1 MPVTHVPVSVTD
13 AATYTLL
20 ADNSGL
26 VHYMPNLT
34 ADIVITP
41 PTPRAGLW
49 YEFVY
54 AGAAADAQ
62 DWQINTGSDTNYF
75 KGGVIYNLTSAG
87 DTEDEVVSVMSDG
100 NSNSKFNVITPA
112 GGTRIRMECTD
123 GTTWTLSGTVVSE
136 DPPTFADQ

>member
-41 PTPRAGLW
+41 PTPRACLL
-49 YEFVY
+49 Y
-54 AGAAADAQ
+54 
-62 DWQINTGSDTNYF
+62 
-75 KGGVIYNLTSAG
+75 TSPSPR
-87 DTEDEVVSVMSDG
+87 D
-100 NSNSKFNVITPA
+100 
-112 GGTRIRMECTD
+112 
-123 GTTWTLSGTVVSE
+123 
-136 DPPTFADQ
+136 